1 MMMSP
6 PSTSHLPAPKMS
18 SPLLYQMTRPSPL
31 GDVLLAATDAGLA
44 GVWFVEGQM
53 HMPDSSEWLTNE
65 QHSLLLSTAEQ
76 LMGYFK
82 GQRQTFDLPLATSWG
97 TPFQRRVWQALTQI
111 PFGKTTS
118 YGQIALAIGNP
129 KAVRAVGAAIGQNPH
144 SIVVPCHRV
153 LGANGALTGFAGGLQ
168 RKHYL
173 LQHEASHT

>member
-1 MMMSP
+1 M
-6 PSTSHLPAPKMS
+6 
-18 SPLLYQMTRPSPL
+18 Y
-31 GDVLLAATDAGLA
+31 
-44 GVWFVEGQM
+44 
-53 HMPDSSEWLTNE
+53 MPDSSAWLTNE
-65 QHSLLLSTAEQ
+65 QHPLLLSTAAQ
-76 LMGYFK
+76 LMGYFN
-82 GQRQTFDLPLATSWG
+82 GQRQTFDLPLATNWG

-118 YGQIALAIGNP
+118 YGQIANAIGNP